1 MRYGGDDLAKKTLDE
16 INTNDPNKSYL
27 ILNAGSGFGSDMIEQ
42 SRILPKAK
50 FIGIEYNQ
58 RYADLSSKIIQALNL
73 SDRIKIY
80 NANIA
85 DSDHMKKI
93 IHREGLFDSAYSNL
107 VLLHIKEKT
116 KVYSLIYKLLK
127 PNSIFRNEDY
137 TKMKETNLIFA
148 TKKIDCQN
156 LKTFDEMID
165 IARSVGFRNNK
176 FIDLSDKWKKFT
188 LQRLFQNSNFKQRKK
203 TAKELF
209 FSDIAKYFNNY
220 NGSGGVFIHIK

>member
-1 MRYGGDDLAKKTLDE
+1 MECYFHKNENGAIKYKKKILLYSDDQNSNYWNIRNILLTEPLNLSNLKDFIYMRYGGDDLAKKTLDE

-42 SRILPKAK
+42 SRILPRAK

-58 RYADLSSKIIQALNL
+58 KYADLSSKIIQALNL

-93 IHREGLFDSAYSNL
+93 IHHEGLFDSAYSNL

-116 KVYSLIYKLLK
+116 KVYSLIYKLYAVL
-127 PNSIFRNEDY
+127 NVFVRNR
-137 TKMKETNLIFA
+137 LPFFI
-148 TKKIDCQN
+148 
-156 LKTFDEMID
+156 
-165 IARSVGFRNNK
+165 K
-176 FIDLSDKWKKFT
+176 F
-188 LQRLFQNSNFKQRKK
+188 
-203 TAKELF
+203 
-209 FSDIAKYFNNY
+209 
-220 NGSGGVFIHIK
+220 

>member
-42 SRILPKAK
+42 SRILPRAK

-58 RYADLSSKIIQALNL
+58 KYADLSSKIIQALNL

-93 IHREGLFDSAYSNL
+93 IHHEGLFDSAYSNL

-137 TKMKETNLIFA
+137 TKIKETNLIFA
-148 TKKIDCQN
+148 SKKIDCQN
-156 LKTFDEMID
+156 LKTFDEMIN

-203 TAKELF
+203 TAKQLF
-209 FSDIAKYFNNY
+209 F
-220 NGSGGVFIHIK
+220 